1 MKSQLYGVIWKERNL
16 GAEEFTSSIMDIP
29 QPERST
35 LGKTE
40 SESYDSTMAILRLRL
55 WGYSANGSGG
65 PTKIAT
71 C

>member
-1 MKSQLYGVIWKERNL
+1 
-16 GAEEFTSSIMDIP
+16 MDIP

-35 LGKTE
+35 LGKAE